1 MLCTVRTSW
10 QHSLLWLC
18 LICST
23 RHTGNPPM
31 WSPSFSDRYVQSHLL
46 NTGTKLKIVFHFAVR
61 QRHLRYSQGVCYSH
75 CLFYFFVLLCIF
87 EIKKF
92 YNFQSPLLL
101 LSSCQRNQISTT
113 WQDCRTCL
121 LPQKDFRYP
130 VLTTSICPLSKESL
144 SLCPLFLIFPFLPIC
159 LLCWKFRF
167 SQRTIS
173 FSNMHFIHIS
183 HTSGLR
189 DKINVAHPSLS
200 EAFEDQITDASSQ
213 CRCAQGF
220 TLECQMQMAL
230 LLNSLLRSGL
240 GTGGKIGLGFA

>member
-23 RHTGNPPM
+23 HHTGNPPM
-31 WSPSFSDRYVQSHLL
+31 WSPSFSDRYIQSHLL
-46 NTGTKLKIVFHFAVR
+46 NTGTKLEVVFHFAVR
-61 QRHLRYSQGVCYSH
+61 QRHLRSSQGVCYSH

-87 EIKKF
+87 EIKFF
-92 YNFQSPLLL
+92 YRFQSPLLL

-159 LLCWKFRF
+159 LLCWKFRL
-167 SQRTIS
+167 SQRTI
-173 FSNMHFIHIS
+173 FFKYAFFIHIS
-183 HTSGLR
+183 DTSGWETNKCGTSFTFR
-189 DKINVAHPSLS
+189 GFWRSNHRC
-200 EAFEDQITDASSQ
+200 SSQ
-213 CRCAQGF
+213 CRCAR
-220 TLECQMQMAL
+220 A
-230 LLNSLLRSGL
+230 SL
-240 GTGGKIGLGFA
+240 

>member
-92 YNFQSPLLL
+92 ITFSLPYYCSPHAREIKL
-101 LSSCQRNQISTT
+101 
-113 WQDCRTCL
+113 
-121 LPQKDFRYP
+121 
-130 VLTTSICPLSKESL
+130 V
-144 SLCPLFLIFPFLPIC
+144 
-159 LLCWKFRF
+159 
-167 SQRTIS
+167 
-173 FSNMHFIHIS
+173 
-183 HTSGLR
+183 LR
-189 DKINVAHPSLS
+189 DKTAGLAFYHRKILDTLFSQPQSVLYQKSHFLS
-200 EAFEDQITDASSQ
+200 A
-213 CRCAQGF
+213 RC
-220 TLECQMQMAL
+220 
-230 LLNSLLRSGL
+230 S
-240 GTGGKIGLGFA
+240 